1 MYILS
6 YMSGENRRSIMHGI
20 PMQYLDQVKQLFAND
35 GYRIRIKYRGPR
47 AMDTGRS
54 YYARKGTCLKS
65 SAVSFAVYS
74 RS

>member
-1 MYILS
+1 MHILH

-35 GYRIRIKYRGPR
+35 GYKIKVRYRGPR
-47 AMDTGRS
+47 SMDTGR
-54 YYARKGTCLKS
+54 YWAARKSTCLKS
-65 SAVSFAVYS
+65 RAVTFAVYS

>member
-1 MYILS
+1 MHILH
-6 YMSGENRRSIMHGI
+6 YMSGDGRRSILHGI
-20 PMQYLDQVKQLFAND
+20 PMQYLDHVRQLFAND

-65 SAVSFAVYS
+65 RAVTFAVYKA
-74 RS
+74 

>member
-1 MYILS
+1 MHILH

-35 GYRIRIKYRGPR
+35 GYKIKVRYRGPR
-47 AMDTGRS
+47 AMDRGRS
-54 YYARKGTCLKS
+54 WATRQSTCLKS
-65 SAVSFAVYS
+65 RAVTFAVYS

>member
-1 MYILS
+1 MHILH

-35 GYRIRIKYRGPR
+35 GYKIKVRYRGPR
-47 AMDTGRS
+47 SMDTGR
-54 YYARKGTCLKS
+54 YWAARQSTCLKS
-65 SAVSFAVYS
+65 SAVSFAVYP

>member
-20 PMQYLDQVKQLFAND
+20 PMQYLAEIKRLFANE
-35 GYRIRIKYRGPR
+35 GMKIKVRYRGPR
-47 AMDTGRS
+47 SKDRGRS
-54 YYARKGTCLKS
+54 WANRQSTCLKS
-65 SAVSFAVYS
+65 SAVSFAVYP